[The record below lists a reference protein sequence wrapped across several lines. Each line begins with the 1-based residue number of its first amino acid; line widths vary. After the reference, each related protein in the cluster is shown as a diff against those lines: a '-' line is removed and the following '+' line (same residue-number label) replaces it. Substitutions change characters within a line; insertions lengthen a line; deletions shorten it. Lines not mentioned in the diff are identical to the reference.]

1 MCVKI
6 QRRTV
11 NTVSG
16 LMEKDYEERLSE
28 PGMLP
33 LEERRLQADMQMV

>member
-1 MCVKI
+1 MCGKI
-6 QRRTV
+6 PRRTV

-16 LMEKDYEERLSE
+16 LIEKDYKDRLSE
-28 PGMLP
+28 LGMLT